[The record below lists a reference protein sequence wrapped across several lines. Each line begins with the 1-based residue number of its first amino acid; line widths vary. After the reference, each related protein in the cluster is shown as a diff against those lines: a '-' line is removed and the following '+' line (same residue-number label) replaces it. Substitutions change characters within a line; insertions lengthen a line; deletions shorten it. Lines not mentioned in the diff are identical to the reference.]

1 MRPGPMTKQASSDDE
16 RILTERARSKSV
28 PPDLRAVDGTSL
40 TDLDSELIR
49 STLIPAQVAGEI
61 IEEND
66 RPFEIQL
73 ASLGL
78 LSRSGAPSLLGVL
91 LASFDPTA
99 FVPGAYVQFVRYD
112 GSDESAPV
120 SDEDEIRDNLVIA
133 GRKTSD
139 LLQVNIRH
147 RLQTQGALQEISR
160 PDYPLGALR
169 ETLVNAL
176 VHRSYEGTNAPIR
189 ILWFDD
195 RLEVHSPGGP
205 FGVVTADNFRR
216 TTDYRN
222 PNLAAAMKSLGYLN
236 RFGRGIAR
244 TEAEMRRNGNPA
256 PEFEIGQSW
265 WTVILRSLP

>member
-1 MRPGPMTKQASSDDE
+1 MVDPHPVDTTDRALQSIAQVRDEGNILPLPSIVVQAARFGGQPVVRVHVNASNFAPVRFRGVAWVRPGPITKQASSDDE
-16 RILTERARSKSV
+16 RVLTERVRSKSV

-49 STLIPAQVAGEI
+49 STL
-61 IEEND
+61 
-66 RPFEIQL
+66 L
-73 ASLGL
+73 
-78 LSRSGAPSLLGVL
+78 
-91 LASFDPTA
+91 
-99 FVPGAYVQFVRYD
+99 
-112 GSDESAPV
+112 
-120 SDEDEIRDNLVIA
+120 
-133 GRKTSD
+133 SD

-147 RLQTQGALQEISR
+147 RLQTQGALQERSK

-176 VHRSYEGTNAPIR
+176 VHRSYEGTNAPTR
-189 ILWFDD
+189 ILWFTD

-244 TEAEMRRNGNPA
+244 TEAEMHRNGNPS
-256 PEFEIGQSW
+256 PEFDIGQSW